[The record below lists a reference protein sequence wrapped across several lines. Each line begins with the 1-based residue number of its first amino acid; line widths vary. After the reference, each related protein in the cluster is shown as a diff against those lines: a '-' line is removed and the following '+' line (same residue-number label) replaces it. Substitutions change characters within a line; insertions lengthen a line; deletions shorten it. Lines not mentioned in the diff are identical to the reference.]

1 MKIIVFQGGLGNQ
14 IFEYAYY
21 SYLKNKYKNER
32 FFAYYPKS
40 ALKRHNGFELSRRFK
55 VEMPPTSLLTNL
67 LGGILFYLNKIFR
80 RLGFLLWFINDD
92 SNRHENALFH
102 DGYMQDRKFVGNNF
116 SLLFKSLELSGKN
129 IELIKRLKSENSVS
143 IHIRRGDYLW
153 QKEAEIF
160 GNICTDEYYKMAI
173 QAVCQTTDNPL
184 FVFFSNDPDYVKKH
198 YKLENMLVVD
208 WNTGDDSFIDMYLV
222 SNCKSMILANSTFS
236 YWAAMLNN
244 NVQTVFCPPKWS
256 NVDNPPEIIMANW
269 IIINCS

>member
-1 MKIIVFQGGLGNQ
+1 M
-14 IFEYAYY
+14 
-21 SYLKNKYKNER
+21 
-32 FFAYYPKS
+32 
-40 ALKRHNGFELSRRFK
+40 
-55 VEMPPTSLLTNL
+55 
-67 LGGILFYLNKIFR
+67 GGILFYLNKIFR
-80 RLGFLLWFINDD
+80 RLGLLPWFINDD
-92 SNRHENALFH
+92 SGRHEDALLH
-102 DGYMQDRKFVGNNF
+102 DGYMQDRKFIGNNF

-160 GNICTDEYYKMAI
+160 GNICTDEYYKRAI
-173 QAVCQTTDNPL
+173 QAVCQTIDNPL
-184 FVFFSNDPDYVKKH
+184 FVFFSNDPDYVKEL

-208 WNTGDDSFIDMYLV
+208 WNTGEDSFIDMYLM
-222 SNCKSMILANSTFS
+222 SNCRSMILANSTFS

-256 NVDNPPEIIMANW
+256 NVDNPPEIIMDNW